1 MITPALRRA
10 AFLLLLA
17 LVTVAFFW
25 IISPFFGAVFW
36 AMVLALMFMPVH
48 RRLCARLRGR
58 DTLAALGT
66 LLFCMAIVVVPMIFV
81 VGAMVDEATSFTQ
94 RLRTGEF
101 NPRTY
106 FEQIQNALPGWSRDL
121 LGRFGLF
128 NAQDVVDKLT
138 AAVVQGG
145 QALTTRA
152 LAIGQNTLMLLV
164 NLGIMLYLLFFFLRD
179 GRDLAQTIRRAVPM
193 QRQHTDFLLS
203 KFATVVRATV
213 KGTVVVAL
221 VQGMLGGVALAFLG
235 IHGAVLWGVVMS
247 VLSLL
252 PAIGAALVWAPVAI
266 YLIATGSMIEGLGL
280 AAWGAGVMG
289 LIDNILDLGGP
300 ERPRR
305 QHHHRWAGIHSAE
318 DRRYRPG
325 MDPGYGER
333 RGERDKQ
340 HSIPPRQGVR
350 GGEPYRRGS
359 VPSFA
364 TRWAGCA
371 HRRCEHGGQR
381 DNCRRPRPEPGPHRR
396 AGSDH
401 RRPRPGRV
409 LRRAGLLEG
418 AGRPGEPAGWTQQT
432 RSDSG

>member
-48 RRLCARLRGR
+48 RRLCALLRGR

-66 LLFCMAIVVVPMIFV
+66 LLFCMVIVVVPMIFV

-106 FEQIQNALPGWSRDL
+106 FEQIQNALPGWLRDL

-145 QALTTRA
+145 QALTARA

-221 VQGMLGGVALAFLG
+221 VQGMLGGVAFAFLG

-266 YLIATGSMIEGLGL
+266 YLMATGSMIEGLGL

-289 LIDNILDLGGP
+289 MVDNLLRPILVGKETKLPDYLVLLSTIGGLSIFGVNGFLIGP
-300 ERPRR
+300 AIAALFVAT
-305 QHHHRWAGIHSAE
+305 WALFSHE
-318 DRRYRPG
+318 
-325 MDPGYGER
+325 
-333 RGERDKQ
+333 
-340 HSIPPRQGVR
+340 
-350 GGEPYRRGS
+350 
-359 VPSFA
+359 
-364 TRWAGCA
+364 
-371 HRRCEHGGQR
+371 
-381 DNCRRPRPEPGPHRR
+381 
-396 AGSDH
+396 
-401 RRPRPGRV
+401 
-409 LRRAGLLEG
+409 EG
-418 AGRPGEPAGWTQQT
+418 ATPEDAAVAVAAAPADESAPPPADGA
-432 RSDSG
+432 

>member
-10 AFLLLLA
+10 VFLLLLA

-66 LLFCMAIVVVPMIFV
+66 LLFCMVIVVVPMIFV

-221 VQGMLGGVALAFLG
+221 VQGMLGGVAFAFLG

-252 PAIGAALVWAPVAI
+252 PAVGAALVWAPVAI

-280 AAWGAGVMG
+280 AAWGVGVMG
-289 LIDNILDLGGP
+289 MVDNLLRPILVGKETKLPDYLVLLSTIGGLSIFGVNGFLIGP
-300 ERPRR
+300 AIAALFVAT
-305 QHHHRWAGIHSAE
+305 WALFSHE
-318 DRRYRPG
+318 
-325 MDPGYGER
+325 
-333 RGERDKQ
+333 
-340 HSIPPRQGVR
+340 
-350 GGEPYRRGS
+350 
-359 VPSFA
+359 
-364 TRWAGCA
+364 
-371 HRRCEHGGQR
+371 
-381 DNCRRPRPEPGPHRR
+381 
-396 AGSDH
+396 
-401 RRPRPGRV
+401 
-409 LRRAGLLEG
+409 EG
-418 AGRPGEPAGWTQQT
+418 ATPEDAAVAVAAAPADESAPPPADGA
-432 RSDSG
+432 

>member
-66 LLFCMAIVVVPMIFV
+66 LLFCMVIVVVPMIFV
-81 VGAMVDEATSFTQ
+81 VGAMVDEATGFTQ

-145 QALTTRA
+145 QALTARA

-221 VQGMLGGVALAFLG
+221 VQGMLGGVAFAFLG

-252 PAIGAALVWAPVAI
+252 PAVGAALVWAPVAI

-289 LIDNILDLGGP
+289 MVDNLLRPILVGKETKLPDYLVLLSTIGGLSIFGVNGFLIGP
-300 ERPRR
+300 AIAALFVAT
-305 QHHHRWAGIHSAE
+305 WALFSHE
-318 DRRYRPG
+318 
-325 MDPGYGER
+325 
-333 RGERDKQ
+333 
-340 HSIPPRQGVR
+340 
-350 GGEPYRRGS
+350 
-359 VPSFA
+359 
-364 TRWAGCA
+364 
-371 HRRCEHGGQR
+371 
-381 DNCRRPRPEPGPHRR
+381 
-396 AGSDH
+396 
-401 RRPRPGRV
+401 
-409 LRRAGLLEG
+409 EG
-418 AGRPGEPAGWTQQT
+418 ATPEDAAVAVAAAPADESAPPPADGA
-432 RSDSG
+432 

>member
-10 AFLLLLA
+10 VFLLLLA

-48 RRLCARLRGR
+48 RRLCALLRGR

-66 LLFCMAIVVVPMIFV
+66 LLFCMVIVVVPMIFV

-145 QALTTRA
+145 QALTARA

-221 VQGMLGGVALAFLG
+221 VQGMLGGVAFAFLG

-266 YLIATGSMIEGLGL
+266 YLMATGSMIEGLGL
-280 AAWGAGVMG
+280 AAWGVGVMG
-289 LIDNILDLGGP
+289 MVDNLLRPILVGKETKLPDYLVLLSTIGGLSIFGVNGFLIGP
-300 ERPRR
+300 AIAALFVAT
-305 QHHHRWAGIHSAE
+305 WALFSHE
-318 DRRYRPG
+318 
-325 MDPGYGER
+325 
-333 RGERDKQ
+333 
-340 HSIPPRQGVR
+340 
-350 GGEPYRRGS
+350 
-359 VPSFA
+359 
-364 TRWAGCA
+364 
-371 HRRCEHGGQR
+371 
-381 DNCRRPRPEPGPHRR
+381 
-396 AGSDH
+396 
-401 RRPRPGRV
+401 
-409 LRRAGLLEG
+409 EG
-418 AGRPGEPAGWTQQT
+418 ATPEDAAVAVAAAPADESAPPPADGA
-432 RSDSG
+432 

>member
-48 RRLCARLRGR
+48 RRLCALLRGR

-66 LLFCMAIVVVPMIFV
+66 LLFCMVIVVVPMIFV

-145 QALTTRA
+145 QALTARA

-221 VQGMLGGVALAFLG
+221 VQGMLGGVAFAFLG

-266 YLIATGSMIEGLGL
+266 YLMATGSMIEGLGL
-280 AAWGAGVMG
+280 AAWGVGVMG
-289 LIDNILDLGGP
+289 MVDNLLRPILVGKETKLPDYLVLLSTIGGLSIFGVNGFLIGP
-300 ERPRR
+300 AIAALFVAT
-305 QHHHRWAGIHSAE
+305 WALFSHE
-318 DRRYRPG
+318 
-325 MDPGYGER
+325 
-333 RGERDKQ
+333 
-340 HSIPPRQGVR
+340 
-350 GGEPYRRGS
+350 
-359 VPSFA
+359 
-364 TRWAGCA
+364 
-371 HRRCEHGGQR
+371 
-381 DNCRRPRPEPGPHRR
+381 
-396 AGSDH
+396 
-401 RRPRPGRV
+401 
-409 LRRAGLLEG
+409 EG
-418 AGRPGEPAGWTQQT
+418 ATPEDAAVAVAAAPADESAPPPADGA
-432 RSDSG
+432 

>member
-36 AMVLALMFMPVH
+36 AIVLALMFMPVH

-66 LLFCMAIVVVPMIFV
+66 LLFCMVIVVVPMIFV

-152 LAIGQNTLMLLV
+152 MAIGQNTLMLLV

-213 KGTVVVAL
+213 KGTVVVAV
-221 VQGMLGGVALAFLG
+221 VQGMLGGVAFAFLG

-289 LIDNILDLGGP
+289 MVDNLLRPILVGKETKLPDYLVLLSTIGGLSIFGVNGFLIGP
-300 ERPRR
+300 AIAALFVAT
-305 QHHHRWAGIHSAE
+305 WALFSHE
-318 DRRYRPG
+318 
-325 MDPGYGER
+325 
-333 RGERDKQ
+333 
-340 HSIPPRQGVR
+340 
-350 GGEPYRRGS
+350 
-359 VPSFA
+359 
-364 TRWAGCA
+364 
-371 HRRCEHGGQR
+371 
-381 DNCRRPRPEPGPHRR
+381 
-396 AGSDH
+396 
-401 RRPRPGRV
+401 
-409 LRRAGLLEG
+409 EG
-418 AGRPGEPAGWTQQT
+418 ATPEDAAVAVAAAPADESAPPPADGA
-432 RSDSG
+432 

>member
-48 RRLCARLRGR
+48 RRLCALLRGR

-66 LLFCMAIVVVPMIFV
+66 LLFCMVIVVVPMIFV

-145 QALTTRA
+145 QALTARA

-221 VQGMLGGVALAFLG
+221 VQGMLGGVAFAFLG

-252 PAIGAALVWAPVAI
+252 PAVGAALVWAPVAI

-289 LIDNILDLGGP
+289 MVDNLLRPILVGKETKLPDYLVLLSTIGGLSIFGLNGFLIGP
-300 ERPRR
+300 AIAALFVAT
-305 QHHHRWAGIHSAE
+305 WALFSHE
-318 DRRYRPG
+318 
-325 MDPGYGER
+325 
-333 RGERDKQ
+333 
-340 HSIPPRQGVR
+340 
-350 GGEPYRRGS
+350 
-359 VPSFA
+359 
-364 TRWAGCA
+364 
-371 HRRCEHGGQR
+371 
-381 DNCRRPRPEPGPHRR
+381 
-396 AGSDH
+396 
-401 RRPRPGRV
+401 
-409 LRRAGLLEG
+409 EG
-418 AGRPGEPAGWTQQT
+418 ATPEDAAVAVAAAPADESAPPPADGA
-432 RSDSG
+432 

>member
-66 LLFCMAIVVVPMIFV
+66 LLFCMVIVVVPMIFV

-145 QALTTRA
+145 QALTARA

-221 VQGMLGGVALAFLG
+221 VQGMLGGVAFAFLG

-289 LIDNILDLGGP
+289 MVDNLLRPILVGKETKLPDYLVLLSTIGGLSIFGVNGFLIGP
-300 ERPRR
+300 AIAALFVAT
-305 QHHHRWAGIHSAE
+305 WALFSHE
-318 DRRYRPG
+318 
-325 MDPGYGER
+325 
-333 RGERDKQ
+333 
-340 HSIPPRQGVR
+340 
-350 GGEPYRRGS
+350 
-359 VPSFA
+359 
-364 TRWAGCA
+364 
-371 HRRCEHGGQR
+371 
-381 DNCRRPRPEPGPHRR
+381 
-396 AGSDH
+396 
-401 RRPRPGRV
+401 
-409 LRRAGLLEG
+409 EG
-418 AGRPGEPAGWTQQT
+418 ATPEDAAVAVAAAPADESAPPPADGA
-432 RSDSG
+432 

>member
-48 RRLCARLRGR
+48 RRLCALLRGR

-66 LLFCMAIVVVPMIFV
+66 LLFCMVIVVVPMIFV

-145 QALTTRA
+145 QALTARA

-221 VQGMLGGVALAFLG
+221 VQGMLGGVAFAFLG

-252 PAIGAALVWAPVAI
+252 PAVGAALVWAPVAI

-280 AAWGAGVMG
+280 AAWGVGVMG
-289 LIDNILDLGGP
+289 MVDNLLRPILVGKETKLPDYLVLLSTIGGLSIFGVNGFLIGP
-300 ERPRR
+300 AIAALFVAT
-305 QHHHRWAGIHSAE
+305 WALFSHE
-318 DRRYRPG
+318 
-325 MDPGYGER
+325 
-333 RGERDKQ
+333 
-340 HSIPPRQGVR
+340 
-350 GGEPYRRGS
+350 
-359 VPSFA
+359 
-364 TRWAGCA
+364 
-371 HRRCEHGGQR
+371 
-381 DNCRRPRPEPGPHRR
+381 
-396 AGSDH
+396 
-401 RRPRPGRV
+401 
-409 LRRAGLLEG
+409 EG
-418 AGRPGEPAGWTQQT
+418 ATPEDAAVAVAAAPADESAPPPADGA
-432 RSDSG
+432 

>member
-58 DTLAALGT
+58 DTLAALST
-66 LLFCMAIVVVPMIFV
+66 LLFCMVIVVVPMIFV

-213 KGTVVVAL
+213 KGTVVVAV
-221 VQGMLGGVALAFLG
+221 VQGMLGGVAFAFLG

-289 LIDNILDLGGP
+289 MVDNLLRPILVGKETKLPDYLVLLSTIGGLSIFGVNGFLIGP
-300 ERPRR
+300 AIAALFVAT
-305 QHHHRWAGIHSAE
+305 WALFSHE
-318 DRRYRPG
+318 
-325 MDPGYGER
+325 
-333 RGERDKQ
+333 
-340 HSIPPRQGVR
+340 
-350 GGEPYRRGS
+350 
-359 VPSFA
+359 
-364 TRWAGCA
+364 
-371 HRRCEHGGQR
+371 
-381 DNCRRPRPEPGPHRR
+381 
-396 AGSDH
+396 
-401 RRPRPGRV
+401 
-409 LRRAGLLEG
+409 EG
-418 AGRPGEPAGWTQQT
+418 ATPEDAAVAVAAAPADESAPPPADGA
-432 RSDSG
+432 

>member
-66 LLFCMAIVVVPMIFV
+66 LLFCMVIVVVPMIFV
-81 VGAMVDEATSFTQ
+81 VGAMVDEATGFTQ

-164 NLGIMLYLLFFFLRD
+164 DLGIMLYLLFFFLRD

-221 VQGMLGGVALAFLG
+221 VQGMLGGVAFAFLG

-266 YLIATGSMIEGLGL
+266 YLMATGSMIEGLGL

-289 LIDNILDLGGP
+289 MVDNLLRPILVGKETKLPDYLVLLSTIGGLSIFGVNGFLIGP
-300 ERPRR
+300 AIAALFVAT
-305 QHHHRWAGIHSAE
+305 WALFSHE
-318 DRRYRPG
+318 
-325 MDPGYGER
+325 
-333 RGERDKQ
+333 
-340 HSIPPRQGVR
+340 
-350 GGEPYRRGS
+350 
-359 VPSFA
+359 
-364 TRWAGCA
+364 
-371 HRRCEHGGQR
+371 
-381 DNCRRPRPEPGPHRR
+381 
-396 AGSDH
+396 
-401 RRPRPGRV
+401 
-409 LRRAGLLEG
+409 EG
-418 AGRPGEPAGWTQQT
+418 ATPEDAAVAVAAAPADESAPPPADGA
-432 RSDSG
+432 

>member
-48 RRLCARLRGR
+48 RRLCALLRGR

-66 LLFCMAIVVVPMIFV
+66 LLFCMVIVVVPMIFV

-145 QALTTRA
+145 QALTARA

-221 VQGMLGGVALAFLG
+221 VQGMLGGVAFAFLG

-252 PAIGAALVWAPVAI
+252 PAVGAALVWAPVAI
-266 YLIATGSMIEGLGL
+266 YLMATGSMIEGLGL

-289 LIDNILDLGGP
+289 MVDNLLRPILVGKETKLPDYLVLLSTIGGLSIFGVNGFLIGP
-300 ERPRR
+300 AIAALFVAT
-305 QHHHRWAGIHSAE
+305 WALFSHE
-318 DRRYRPG
+318 
-325 MDPGYGER
+325 
-333 RGERDKQ
+333 
-340 HSIPPRQGVR
+340 
-350 GGEPYRRGS
+350 
-359 VPSFA
+359 
-364 TRWAGCA
+364 
-371 HRRCEHGGQR
+371 
-381 DNCRRPRPEPGPHRR
+381 
-396 AGSDH
+396 
-401 RRPRPGRV
+401 
-409 LRRAGLLEG
+409 EG
-418 AGRPGEPAGWTQQT
+418 ATPEDAAVAVAAAPADESAPPPADGA
-432 RSDSG
+432 

>member
-48 RRLCARLRGR
+48 RRLCALLRGR

-66 LLFCMAIVVVPMIFV
+66 LLFCMVIVVVPMIFV

-145 QALTTRA
+145 QALTARA

-221 VQGMLGGVALAFLG
+221 VQGMLGGVAFAFLG

-289 LIDNILDLGGP
+289 MVDNLLRPILVGKETKLPDYLVLLSTIGGLSIFGVNGFLIGP
-300 ERPRR
+300 AIAALFVAT
-305 QHHHRWAGIHSAE
+305 WALFSHE
-318 DRRYRPG
+318 
-325 MDPGYGER
+325 
-333 RGERDKQ
+333 
-340 HSIPPRQGVR
+340 
-350 GGEPYRRGS
+350 
-359 VPSFA
+359 
-364 TRWAGCA
+364 
-371 HRRCEHGGQR
+371 
-381 DNCRRPRPEPGPHRR
+381 
-396 AGSDH
+396 
-401 RRPRPGRV
+401 
-409 LRRAGLLEG
+409 EG
-418 AGRPGEPAGWTQQT
+418 ATPEDAAVAVAAAPADESAPPPADGA
-432 RSDSG
+432 

>member
-48 RRLCARLRGR
+48 RRLCALLRGR

-66 LLFCMAIVVVPMIFV
+66 LLFCMVIVVVPMIFV

-145 QALTTRA
+145 QALTARA
-152 LAIGQNTLMLLV
+152 LAIGQNTLMLMV

-221 VQGMLGGVALAFLG
+221 VQGMLGGVAFAFLG

-289 LIDNILDLGGP
+289 MVDNLLRPILVGKETKLPDYLVLLSTIGGLSIFGVNGFLIGP
-300 ERPRR
+300 AIAALFVAT
-305 QHHHRWAGIHSAE
+305 WALFSHE
-318 DRRYRPG
+318 
-325 MDPGYGER
+325 
-333 RGERDKQ
+333 
-340 HSIPPRQGVR
+340 
-350 GGEPYRRGS
+350 
-359 VPSFA
+359 
-364 TRWAGCA
+364 
-371 HRRCEHGGQR
+371 
-381 DNCRRPRPEPGPHRR
+381 
-396 AGSDH
+396 
-401 RRPRPGRV
+401 
-409 LRRAGLLEG
+409 EG
-418 AGRPGEPAGWTQQT
+418 ATPEDAAVAVAAAPADESAPPPADGA
-432 RSDSG
+432 

>member
-66 LLFCMAIVVVPMIFV
+66 LLFCMVIVVVPMIFV

-106 FEQIQNALPGWSRDL
+106 FEQIQNALPGWLRDL

-221 VQGMLGGVALAFLG
+221 VQGMLGGVAFAFLG

-289 LIDNILDLGGP
+289 MVDNLLRPILVGKETKLPDYLVLLSTIGGLSIFGLNGFVIGP
-300 ERPRR
+300 AIAALFVAT
-305 QHHHRWAGIHSAE
+305 WALFSHE
-318 DRRYRPG
+318 
-325 MDPGYGER
+325 
-333 RGERDKQ
+333 
-340 HSIPPRQGVR
+340 
-350 GGEPYRRGS
+350 
-359 VPSFA
+359 
-364 TRWAGCA
+364 
-371 HRRCEHGGQR
+371 
-381 DNCRRPRPEPGPHRR
+381 
-396 AGSDH
+396 
-401 RRPRPGRV
+401 
-409 LRRAGLLEG
+409 EG
-418 AGRPGEPAGWTQQT
+418 ATPEDAAVAVAAAPADESAPPPADGA
-432 RSDSG
+432 

>member
-66 LLFCMAIVVVPMIFV
+66 LLFCMVIVVVPMIFV

-106 FEQIQNALPGWSRDL
+106 FEQIQNALPGWLRDL

-164 NLGIMLYLLFFFLRD
+164 DLGIMLYLLFFFLRD

-221 VQGMLGGVALAFLG
+221 VQGMLGGVAFAFLG

-289 LIDNILDLGGP
+289 MVDNLLRPILVGKETKLPDYLVLLSTIGGLSIFGVNGFLIGP
-300 ERPRR
+300 AIAALFVAT
-305 QHHHRWAGIHSAE
+305 WALFSH
-318 DRRYRPG
+318 
-325 MDPGYGER
+325 
-333 RGERDKQ
+333 K
-340 HSIPPRQGVR
+340 
-350 GGEPYRRGS
+350 
-359 VPSFA
+359 
-364 TRWAGCA
+364 
-371 HRRCEHGGQR
+371 
-381 DNCRRPRPEPGPHRR
+381 
-396 AGSDH
+396 
-401 RRPRPGRV
+401 
-409 LRRAGLLEG
+409 EG
-418 AGRPGEPAGWTQQT
+418 ATPEDAAVAVAAAPADESAPPPADGA
-432 RSDSG
+432 

>member
-66 LLFCMAIVVVPMIFV
+66 LLFCMVIVVVPMIFV

-145 QALTTRA
+145 QALTARA

-221 VQGMLGGVALAFLG
+221 VQGMLGGVAFAFLG

-252 PAIGAALVWAPVAI
+252 PAVGAALVWAPVAI

-289 LIDNILDLGGP
+289 MVDNLLRPILVGKETKLPDYLVLLSTIGGLSIFGLNGFLIGP
-300 ERPRR
+300 AIAALFVAT
-305 QHHHRWAGIHSAE
+305 WALFSHE
-318 DRRYRPG
+318 
-325 MDPGYGER
+325 
-333 RGERDKQ
+333 
-340 HSIPPRQGVR
+340 
-350 GGEPYRRGS
+350 
-359 VPSFA
+359 
-364 TRWAGCA
+364 
-371 HRRCEHGGQR
+371 
-381 DNCRRPRPEPGPHRR
+381 
-396 AGSDH
+396 
-401 RRPRPGRV
+401 
-409 LRRAGLLEG
+409 EG
-418 AGRPGEPAGWTQQT
+418 ATPEDAAVAVAAAPADESAPPPADGA
-432 RSDSG
+432 

>member
-17 LVTVAFFW
+17 LVTVAVFW

-66 LLFCMAIVVVPMIFV
+66 LLFCMVIVVVPMIFV

-221 VQGMLGGVALAFLG
+221 VQGMLGGVAFAFLG

-252 PAIGAALVWAPVAI
+252 PAVGAALVWAPVAI

-280 AAWGAGVMG
+280 AAWGVGVMG
-289 LIDNILDLGGP
+289 MVDNLLRPILVGKETKLPDYLVLLSTIGGLSIFGVNGFLIGP
-300 ERPRR
+300 AIAALFVAT
-305 QHHHRWAGIHSAE
+305 WALFSHE
-318 DRRYRPG
+318 
-325 MDPGYGER
+325 
-333 RGERDKQ
+333 
-340 HSIPPRQGVR
+340 
-350 GGEPYRRGS
+350 
-359 VPSFA
+359 
-364 TRWAGCA
+364 
-371 HRRCEHGGQR
+371 
-381 DNCRRPRPEPGPHRR
+381 
-396 AGSDH
+396 
-401 RRPRPGRV
+401 
-409 LRRAGLLEG
+409 EG
-418 AGRPGEPAGWTQQT
+418 ATPEDAAVAVAAAPADESAPPPADGA
-432 RSDSG
+432 

>member
-48 RRLCARLRGR
+48 RRLCALLRGR

-66 LLFCMAIVVVPMIFV
+66 LLFCMVIVVVPMIFV

-152 LAIGQNTLMLLV
+152 LTIGQNTLMLLV

-221 VQGMLGGVALAFLG
+221 VQGMLGGVAFAFLG

-252 PAIGAALVWAPVAI
+252 PAVGAALVWAPVAI

-289 LIDNILDLGGP
+289 MVDNLLRPILVGKETKLPDYLVLLSTIGGLSIFGVNGFLIGP
-300 ERPRR
+300 AIAALFVAT
-305 QHHHRWAGIHSAE
+305 WALFSHE
-318 DRRYRPG
+318 
-325 MDPGYGER
+325 
-333 RGERDKQ
+333 
-340 HSIPPRQGVR
+340 
-350 GGEPYRRGS
+350 
-359 VPSFA
+359 
-364 TRWAGCA
+364 
-371 HRRCEHGGQR
+371 
-381 DNCRRPRPEPGPHRR
+381 
-396 AGSDH
+396 
-401 RRPRPGRV
+401 
-409 LRRAGLLEG
+409 EG
-418 AGRPGEPAGWTQQT
+418 ATPEDAAVAVAAAPADESAPPPADGA
-432 RSDSG
+432 

>member
-10 AFLLLLA
+10 VFLLLLA

-66 LLFCMAIVVVPMIFV
+66 LLFCMVIVVVPMIFV

-106 FEQIQNALPGWSRDL
+106 FEQIQNALPGWLRDL

-221 VQGMLGGVALAFLG
+221 VQGMLGGMAFAFLG

-289 LIDNILDLGGP
+289 MVDNLLRPILVGKETKLPDYLVLLSTIGGLSIFGVNGFLIGP
-300 ERPRR
+300 AIAALFVAT
-305 QHHHRWAGIHSAE
+305 WALFSHE
-318 DRRYRPG
+318 
-325 MDPGYGER
+325 
-333 RGERDKQ
+333 
-340 HSIPPRQGVR
+340 
-350 GGEPYRRGS
+350 
-359 VPSFA
+359 
-364 TRWAGCA
+364 
-371 HRRCEHGGQR
+371 
-381 DNCRRPRPEPGPHRR
+381 
-396 AGSDH
+396 
-401 RRPRPGRV
+401 
-409 LRRAGLLEG
+409 EG
-418 AGRPGEPAGWTQQT
+418 ATPEDAAVAVAAAPADESAPPPADGA
-432 RSDSG
+432 

>member
-10 AFLLLLA
+10 VFLLLLA

-66 LLFCMAIVVVPMIFV
+66 LLFCMVIVVVPMIFV

-221 VQGMLGGVALAFLG
+221 VQGMLGGVAFAFLG

-289 LIDNILDLGGP
+289 MVDNLLRPILVGKETKLPDYLVLLSTIGGLSIFGLNGFVIGP
-300 ERPRR
+300 AIAALFVAT
-305 QHHHRWAGIHSAE
+305 WALFSHE
-318 DRRYRPG
+318 
-325 MDPGYGER
+325 
-333 RGERDKQ
+333 
-340 HSIPPRQGVR
+340 
-350 GGEPYRRGS
+350 
-359 VPSFA
+359 
-364 TRWAGCA
+364 
-371 HRRCEHGGQR
+371 
-381 DNCRRPRPEPGPHRR
+381 
-396 AGSDH
+396 
-401 RRPRPGRV
+401 
-409 LRRAGLLEG
+409 EG
-418 AGRPGEPAGWTQQT
+418 ATPEDAAVAVAAAPADESAPPPADGA
-432 RSDSG
+432 

>member
-10 AFLLLLA
+10 VFLLLLA

-66 LLFCMAIVVVPMIFV
+66 LLFCMVIVVVPMIFV

-145 QALTTRA
+145 QALTARA

-221 VQGMLGGVALAFLG
+221 VQGMLGGVAFAFLG

-280 AAWGAGVMG
+280 AAWGVGVMG
-289 LIDNILDLGGP
+289 MVDNLLRPILVGKETKLPDYLVLLSTIGGLSIFGVNGFLIGP
-300 ERPRR
+300 AIAALFVAT
-305 QHHHRWAGIHSAE
+305 WALFSHE
-318 DRRYRPG
+318 
-325 MDPGYGER
+325 
-333 RGERDKQ
+333 
-340 HSIPPRQGVR
+340 
-350 GGEPYRRGS
+350 
-359 VPSFA
+359 
-364 TRWAGCA
+364 
-371 HRRCEHGGQR
+371 
-381 DNCRRPRPEPGPHRR
+381 
-396 AGSDH
+396 
-401 RRPRPGRV
+401 
-409 LRRAGLLEG
+409 EG
-418 AGRPGEPAGWTQQT
+418 ATPEDAAVAVAAAPADESAPPPADGA
-432 RSDSG
+432 

>member
-48 RRLCARLRGR
+48 RRLCALLRGR

-66 LLFCMAIVVVPMIFV
+66 LLFCMVIVVVPMIFV

-145 QALTTRA
+145 QALTARA

-221 VQGMLGGVALAFLG
+221 VQGMLGGVAFAFLG

-289 LIDNILDLGGP
+289 MVDNLLRPILVGKETKLPDYLVLLSTIGGLSIFGLNGFVIGP
-300 ERPRR
+300 AIAALFVAT
-305 QHHHRWAGIHSAE
+305 WALFSHE
-318 DRRYRPG
+318 
-325 MDPGYGER
+325 
-333 RGERDKQ
+333 
-340 HSIPPRQGVR
+340 
-350 GGEPYRRGS
+350 
-359 VPSFA
+359 
-364 TRWAGCA
+364 
-371 HRRCEHGGQR
+371 
-381 DNCRRPRPEPGPHRR
+381 
-396 AGSDH
+396 
-401 RRPRPGRV
+401 
-409 LRRAGLLEG
+409 EG
-418 AGRPGEPAGWTQQT
+418 ATPEDAAVAVAAAPADESAPPPADGA
-432 RSDSG
+432 

>member
-48 RRLCARLRGR
+48 RRLCALLRGR

-66 LLFCMAIVVVPMIFV
+66 LLFCMVIVVVPMIFV

-106 FEQIQNALPGWSRDL
+106 FEQIQNALPGWLRDL

-221 VQGMLGGVALAFLG
+221 VQGMLGGVAFAFLG

-252 PAIGAALVWAPVAI
+252 PAVGAALVWAPVAI

-289 LIDNILDLGGP
+289 MVDNLLRPILVGKETKLPDYLVLLSTIGGLSIFGVNGFLIGP
-300 ERPRR
+300 AIAALFVAT
-305 QHHHRWAGIHSAE
+305 WALFSHE
-318 DRRYRPG
+318 
-325 MDPGYGER
+325 
-333 RGERDKQ
+333 
-340 HSIPPRQGVR
+340 
-350 GGEPYRRGS
+350 
-359 VPSFA
+359 
-364 TRWAGCA
+364 
-371 HRRCEHGGQR
+371 
-381 DNCRRPRPEPGPHRR
+381 
-396 AGSDH
+396 
-401 RRPRPGRV
+401 
-409 LRRAGLLEG
+409 EG
-418 AGRPGEPAGWTQQT
+418 ATPEDAAVAVAAAPADESAPPPADGA
-432 RSDSG
+432 

>member
-66 LLFCMAIVVVPMIFV
+66 LLFCMVIVVVPMIFV
-81 VGAMVDEATSFTQ
+81 VGAMVDVATSFTQ

-106 FEQIQNALPGWSRDL
+106 FEQIQNALPGWLRDL

-221 VQGMLGGVALAFLG
+221 VQGMLGGVAFAFLG

-252 PAIGAALVWAPVAI
+252 PAVGAALVWAPVAI

-289 LIDNILDLGGP
+289 MVDNLLRPILVGKETKLPDYLVLLSTIGGLSIFGVNGFLIGP
-300 ERPRR
+300 AIAALFVAT
-305 QHHHRWAGIHSAE
+305 WALFSHE
-318 DRRYRPG
+318 
-325 MDPGYGER
+325 
-333 RGERDKQ
+333 
-340 HSIPPRQGVR
+340 
-350 GGEPYRRGS
+350 
-359 VPSFA
+359 
-364 TRWAGCA
+364 
-371 HRRCEHGGQR
+371 
-381 DNCRRPRPEPGPHRR
+381 
-396 AGSDH
+396 
-401 RRPRPGRV
+401 
-409 LRRAGLLEG
+409 EG
-418 AGRPGEPAGWTQQT
+418 ATPEDAAVAVAAAPADESAPPPADGA
-432 RSDSG
+432 

>member
-48 RRLCARLRGR
+48 RRLCALLRGR

-66 LLFCMAIVVVPMIFV
+66 LLFCMVIVVVPMIFV

-106 FEQIQNALPGWSRDL
+106 FEQIQNALPGWLRDL

-145 QALTTRA
+145 QALTARA

-221 VQGMLGGVALAFLG
+221 VQGMLGGVAFAFLG

-289 LIDNILDLGGP
+289 MVDNLLRPILVGKETKLPDYLVLLSTIGGLSIFGLNGFLIGP
-300 ERPRR
+300 AIAALFVAT
-305 QHHHRWAGIHSAE
+305 WALFSHE
-318 DRRYRPG
+318 
-325 MDPGYGER
+325 
-333 RGERDKQ
+333 
-340 HSIPPRQGVR
+340 
-350 GGEPYRRGS
+350 
-359 VPSFA
+359 
-364 TRWAGCA
+364 
-371 HRRCEHGGQR
+371 
-381 DNCRRPRPEPGPHRR
+381 
-396 AGSDH
+396 
-401 RRPRPGRV
+401 
-409 LRRAGLLEG
+409 EG
-418 AGRPGEPAGWTQQT
+418 ATPEDAAVAVAAAPADESAPPPADGA
-432 RSDSG
+432 

>member
-66 LLFCMAIVVVPMIFV
+66 LLFCMVIVVVPMIFV

-164 NLGIMLYLLFFFLRD
+164 DLGIMLYLLFFFLRD

-221 VQGMLGGVALAFLG
+221 VQGMLGGVAFAFLG

-280 AAWGAGVMG
+280 AAWGVGVMG
-289 LIDNILDLGGP
+289 MVDNLLRPILVGKETKLPDYLVLLSTIGGLSIFGVNGFLIGP
-300 ERPRR
+300 AIAALFVAT
-305 QHHHRWAGIHSAE
+305 WALFSHE
-318 DRRYRPG
+318 
-325 MDPGYGER
+325 
-333 RGERDKQ
+333 
-340 HSIPPRQGVR
+340 
-350 GGEPYRRGS
+350 
-359 VPSFA
+359 
-364 TRWAGCA
+364 
-371 HRRCEHGGQR
+371 
-381 DNCRRPRPEPGPHRR
+381 
-396 AGSDH
+396 
-401 RRPRPGRV
+401 
-409 LRRAGLLEG
+409 EG
-418 AGRPGEPAGWTQQT
+418 ATPEDAAVAVAAAPADESAPPPADGA
-432 RSDSG
+432 

>member
-66 LLFCMAIVVVPMIFV
+66 LLFCMVIVVVPMIFV
-81 VGAMVDEATSFTQ
+81 VGAMVDEATGFTQ

-221 VQGMLGGVALAFLG
+221 VQGLLGGVAFAFLG

-289 LIDNILDLGGP
+289 MVDNLLRPILVGKETKLPDYLVLLSTIGGLSIFGVNGFLIGP
-300 ERPRR
+300 AIAALFVAT
-305 QHHHRWAGIHSAE
+305 WALFSHE
-318 DRRYRPG
+318 
-325 MDPGYGER
+325 
-333 RGERDKQ
+333 
-340 HSIPPRQGVR
+340 
-350 GGEPYRRGS
+350 
-359 VPSFA
+359 
-364 TRWAGCA
+364 
-371 HRRCEHGGQR
+371 
-381 DNCRRPRPEPGPHRR
+381 
-396 AGSDH
+396 
-401 RRPRPGRV
+401 
-409 LRRAGLLEG
+409 EG
-418 AGRPGEPAGWTQQT
+418 ATPEDAAVAVAAAPADESAPPPADGA
-432 RSDSG
+432 

>member
-66 LLFCMAIVVVPMIFV
+66 LLFCMVIVVVPMIFV

-106 FEQIQNALPGWSRDL
+106 FEQIQNALPGWLRDL

-221 VQGMLGGVALAFLG
+221 VQGMLGGVAFAFLG

-266 YLIATGSMIEGLGL
+266 YLMATGSMIEGLGL

-289 LIDNILDLGGP
+289 MVDNLLRPILVGKETKLPDYLVLLSTIGGLSIFGVNGFLIGP
-300 ERPRR
+300 AIAALFVAT
-305 QHHHRWAGIHSAE
+305 WALFSHE
-318 DRRYRPG
+318 
-325 MDPGYGER
+325 
-333 RGERDKQ
+333 
-340 HSIPPRQGVR
+340 
-350 GGEPYRRGS
+350 
-359 VPSFA
+359 
-364 TRWAGCA
+364 
-371 HRRCEHGGQR
+371 
-381 DNCRRPRPEPGPHRR
+381 
-396 AGSDH
+396 
-401 RRPRPGRV
+401 
-409 LRRAGLLEG
+409 EG
-418 AGRPGEPAGWTQQT
+418 ATPEDAAVAVAASPADESAPPPADGA
-432 RSDSG
+432 

>member
-1 MITPALRRA
+1 MITPARRRA

-66 LLFCMAIVVVPMIFV
+66 LLFCMVIVVVPMIFV

-145 QALTTRA
+145 QALTARA

-221 VQGMLGGVALAFLG
+221 VQGMLGGVAFAFLG

-289 LIDNILDLGGP
+289 MVDNLLRPILVGKETKLPDYLVLLSTIGGLSIFGVNGFLIGP
-300 ERPRR
+300 AIAALFVAT
-305 QHHHRWAGIHSAE
+305 WALFSHE
-318 DRRYRPG
+318 
-325 MDPGYGER
+325 
-333 RGERDKQ
+333 
-340 HSIPPRQGVR
+340 
-350 GGEPYRRGS
+350 
-359 VPSFA
+359 
-364 TRWAGCA
+364 
-371 HRRCEHGGQR
+371 
-381 DNCRRPRPEPGPHRR
+381 
-396 AGSDH
+396 
-401 RRPRPGRV
+401 
-409 LRRAGLLEG
+409 EG
-418 AGRPGEPAGWTQQT
+418 ATPEDAAVAVAAAPADESAPPPADGA
-432 RSDSG
+432 

>member
-1 MITPALRRA
+1 
-10 AFLLLLA
+10 
-17 LVTVAFFW
+17 
-25 IISPFFGAVFW
+25 
-36 AMVLALMFMPVH
+36 
-48 RRLCARLRGR
+48 
-58 DTLAALGT
+58 
-66 LLFCMAIVVVPMIFV
+66 
-81 VGAMVDEATSFTQ
+81 MVDEATGFTQ

-221 VQGMLGGVALAFLG
+221 VQGMLGGVAFAFLG

-289 LIDNILDLGGP
+289 MVDNLLRPILVGKETKLPDYLVLLSTIGGLSIFGVNGFLIGP
-300 ERPRR
+300 AIAALFVAT
-305 QHHHRWAGIHSAE
+305 WALFSHE
-318 DRRYRPG
+318 
-325 MDPGYGER
+325 
-333 RGERDKQ
+333 
-340 HSIPPRQGVR
+340 
-350 GGEPYRRGS
+350 
-359 VPSFA
+359 
-364 TRWAGCA
+364 
-371 HRRCEHGGQR
+371 
-381 DNCRRPRPEPGPHRR
+381 
-396 AGSDH
+396 
-401 RRPRPGRV
+401 
-409 LRRAGLLEG
+409 EG
-418 AGRPGEPAGWTQQT
+418 ATPEDAAVAVAAAPADESAPPPADGA
-432 RSDSG
+432 

>member
-10 AFLLLLA
+10 VFLLLLA

-66 LLFCMAIVVVPMIFV
+66 LLFCMVIVVVPMIFV

-221 VQGMLGGVALAFLG
+221 VQGMLGGVAFAFLG

-266 YLIATGSMIEGLGL
+266 YLMATGSMIEGLGL

-289 LIDNILDLGGP
+289 MVDNLLRPILVGKETKLPDYLVLLSTIGGLSIFGVNGFLIGP
-300 ERPRR
+300 AIAALFVAT
-305 QHHHRWAGIHSAE
+305 WALFSHE
-318 DRRYRPG
+318 
-325 MDPGYGER
+325 
-333 RGERDKQ
+333 
-340 HSIPPRQGVR
+340 
-350 GGEPYRRGS
+350 
-359 VPSFA
+359 
-364 TRWAGCA
+364 
-371 HRRCEHGGQR
+371 
-381 DNCRRPRPEPGPHRR
+381 
-396 AGSDH
+396 
-401 RRPRPGRV
+401 
-409 LRRAGLLEG
+409 EG
-418 AGRPGEPAGWTQQT
+418 ATPEDAAVAVAAAPADESAPPPADGA
-432 RSDSG
+432 

>member
-10 AFLLLLA
+10 AFRLLLA

-48 RRLCARLRGR
+48 RRLCALLRGR

-66 LLFCMAIVVVPMIFV
+66 LLFCMVIVVVPMIFV

-145 QALTTRA
+145 QALTARA

-221 VQGMLGGVALAFLG
+221 VQGMLGGVAFAFLG

-252 PAIGAALVWAPVAI
+252 PAVGAALVWAPVAI

-289 LIDNILDLGGP
+289 MVDNLLRPILVGKETKLPDYLVLLSTIGGLSIFGVNGFLIGP
-300 ERPRR
+300 AIAALFVAT
-305 QHHHRWAGIHSAE
+305 WALFSHE
-318 DRRYRPG
+318 
-325 MDPGYGER
+325 
-333 RGERDKQ
+333 
-340 HSIPPRQGVR
+340 
-350 GGEPYRRGS
+350 
-359 VPSFA
+359 
-364 TRWAGCA
+364 
-371 HRRCEHGGQR
+371 
-381 DNCRRPRPEPGPHRR
+381 
-396 AGSDH
+396 
-401 RRPRPGRV
+401 
-409 LRRAGLLEG
+409 EG
-418 AGRPGEPAGWTQQT
+418 ATPEDAAVAVAAAPADESAPPPADGA
-432 RSDSG
+432 

>member
-66 LLFCMAIVVVPMIFV
+66 LLFCMVIVVVPMIFV

-221 VQGMLGGVALAFLG
+221 VQGMLGGVAFAFLG

-252 PAIGAALVWAPVAI
+252 PAVGAALVWAPVAI

-280 AAWGAGVMG
+280 AAWGVGVMG
-289 LIDNILDLGGP
+289 MVDNLLRPILVGKETKLPDYLVLLSTIGGLSIFGVNGFLIGP
-300 ERPRR
+300 AIAALFVAT
-305 QHHHRWAGIHSAE
+305 WALFSHE
-318 DRRYRPG
+318 
-325 MDPGYGER
+325 
-333 RGERDKQ
+333 
-340 HSIPPRQGVR
+340 
-350 GGEPYRRGS
+350 
-359 VPSFA
+359 
-364 TRWAGCA
+364 
-371 HRRCEHGGQR
+371 
-381 DNCRRPRPEPGPHRR
+381 
-396 AGSDH
+396 
-401 RRPRPGRV
+401 
-409 LRRAGLLEG
+409 EG
-418 AGRPGEPAGWTQQT
+418 ATPEDAAVAVAAAPADESAPPPADGA
-432 RSDSG
+432 

>member
-10 AFLLLLA
+10 VFLLLLA

-48 RRLCARLRGR
+48 RRLCALLRGR

-66 LLFCMAIVVVPMIFV
+66 LLFCMVIVVVPMIFV

-145 QALTTRA
+145 QALTARA

-221 VQGMLGGVALAFLG
+221 VQGMLGGVAFAFLG

-252 PAIGAALVWAPVAI
+252 PAVGAALVWAPVAI
-266 YLIATGSMIEGLGL
+266 YLMATGSMIEGLGL

-289 LIDNILDLGGP
+289 MVDNLLRPILVGKETKLPDYLVLLSTIGGLSIFGVNGFLIGP
-300 ERPRR
+300 AIAALFVAT
-305 QHHHRWAGIHSAE
+305 WALFSHE
-318 DRRYRPG
+318 
-325 MDPGYGER
+325 
-333 RGERDKQ
+333 
-340 HSIPPRQGVR
+340 
-350 GGEPYRRGS
+350 
-359 VPSFA
+359 
-364 TRWAGCA
+364 
-371 HRRCEHGGQR
+371 
-381 DNCRRPRPEPGPHRR
+381 
-396 AGSDH
+396 
-401 RRPRPGRV
+401 
-409 LRRAGLLEG
+409 EG
-418 AGRPGEPAGWTQQT
+418 ATPEDAAVAVAAAPADESAPPPADGA
-432 RSDSG
+432 